1 MTNPADLR
9 IRPATEQDAALV
21 DTMVREIAAHQGD
34 HVQATAADW
43 QVALARPDVQV
54 LLAFDGER
62 AVGYASTTRRFHLW
76 SGKDLL
82 ALDDLWVR
90 PEARDRG
97 VGRALMLAVADL
109 AAPEQL
115 TIVWGARSDNKAA
128 HRFYARLGASMTT
141 KALFSWNPAR
151 DRGATADSKV

>member
-1 MTNPADLR
+1 MTTSADVR
-9 IRPATEQDAALV
+9 IRPATEQDSALV

-34 HVQATAADW
+34 HVHATAADW
-43 QVALARPDVQV
+43 RIALARPDVQV
-54 LLAFDGER
+54 LLAFDGGHP
-62 AVGYASTTRRFHLW
+62 AGYASTTRRFHLW
-76 SGKDLL
+76 SGANLL

-97 VGRALMLAVADL
+97 VGRDLMLAVADL

-115 TIVWGARSDNKAA
+115 TIVWGARSDNEAA
-128 HRFYARLGASMTT
+128 HRFYLRLGASMTT

-151 DRGATADSKV
+151 DVDANAHSRE